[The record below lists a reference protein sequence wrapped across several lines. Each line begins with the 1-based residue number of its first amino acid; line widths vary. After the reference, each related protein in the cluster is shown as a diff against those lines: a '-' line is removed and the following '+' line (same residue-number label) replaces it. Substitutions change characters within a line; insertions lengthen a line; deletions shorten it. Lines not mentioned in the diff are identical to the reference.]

1 MPQQRGDGVARK
13 VRLQTP
19 RPQEEPPN
27 RLDRAARGGLR
38 GFFLT
43 GLICLCVI
51 LGVGAD
57 ALAPIT
63 GVAPSQ
69 SIGGGAWQLARFTF
83 PAHAHL
89 HTLAQMVAAV
99 RLGPGF
105 WLLAV
110 VGGLLSAL
118 WAALS
123 TGRSRS

>member
-1 MPQQRGDGVARK
+1 M
-13 VRLQTP
+13 
-19 RPQEEPPN
+19 
-27 RLDRAARGGLR
+27 ARGGLR

-43 GLICLCVI
+43 GLVCLCVI

-57 ALAPIT
+57 AVSPIT

-83 PAHAHL
+83 PTHAHL
-89 HTLAQMVAAV
+89 HTLAQMVAGV

-110 VGGLLSAL
+110 AGGLVSAL
-118 WAALS
+118 WAAVGA
-123 TGRSRS
+123 GRSSS